1 MFWLSTNFHDH
12 VYFIIVV
19 LNTLAAEK
27 NYDYHQRVFFK
38 KLIIISKLQGIC
50 VPLGDFNEIHSHLF
64 YFHIEHN
71 MRLILRVKTC
81 QSQKNMTVEA
91 IRVQTA
97 IRRKHQFLPSNAQEE
112 IIKLCQLTKPWL
124 EWWSSWTLRSLCLL
138 VFPVSLKCPGVEH
151 TDTAETVS
159 ILLIQ
164 FQMFMQVHAKAK

>member
-1 MFWLSTNFHDH
+1 MH

-27 NYDYHQRVFFK
+27 KYDYHQRVFFK
-38 KLIIISKLQGIC
+38 NLIIISKLQGIC

-64 YFHIEHN
+64 YFNIEHN

-97 IRRKHQFLPSNAQEE
+97 IRRKHQFLPSNAQISVLEEE
-112 IIKLCQLTKPWL
+112 IRKLCQLTKP
-124 EWWSSWTLRSLCLL
+124 
-138 VFPVSLKCPGVEH
+138 
-151 TDTAETVS
+151 
-159 ILLIQ
+159 
-164 FQMFMQVHAKAK
+164 